1 MRKAISFLRNGFF
14 YCYERPTFA
23 DMIHKNSSATLLFKR
38 LGLVLLGYSIC
49 RLLFFIFNSHY
60 FLALSFK
67 EIFYSFFIGL
77 RYDITAIVITNTPII
92 LLHLLP
98 EKIFNRTFVQST
110 TKFIFFLINAFM
122 FLLNAIDFGLFRF
135 TAKRATSD
143 VFKILSY
150 GNDFKNTAP
159 QMILDFWYVLLIL
172 LLLWWSI
179 FKYYPR
185 SQSSIHQVYKKD
197 YNFKFTKTVTLL
209 SIIGLYFIGFRGG
222 IQFKPLSIISA
233 SKYGSGIMA
242 PLILNTPFTFVKTFG
257 KSELQPIRYMTDEEA
272 QQTITFIHSPSKKD
286 FRKLNVVVIILESFG
301 KEYSGF
307 LNNAKG
313 YTPFLDSLMKKSF
326 YCTNAFAN
334 GKRSI
339 EGIPAITAGIPALS
353 NEPLITSSYG
363 VNQMTS
369 MANVLSE
376 QGYSTFFFHGG
387 TNGTMGFDN
396 FAKAIGYQH
405 YFGRN
410 EYNNDQDFDGTWG
423 IYDEPFLK
431 RVSDEL
437 SKSISPFFA
446 TVFTLS
452 SHHPYSIPSKYN
464 SVFEAGTL
472 PIHKSIQYA
481 DYSLRT
487 FFESASKQKWF
498 NSTLFVI
505 TADHTA
511 LSEKQFYMTRQGIY
525 SIPLLFYSPG
535 DSLSGIENKTCQQI
549 DILPSV
555 LGYLN
560 YNKPFFAFGRNIFD
574 LTSSGFAISFLN
586 DSYQWIEGNHTFIS
600 DATNRGE
607 YFQFSEA
614 SPQTLE
620 TKSDSSV
627 IHKKLNSF
635 IQQYNSALINNK
647 MKVH

>member
-1 MRKAISFLRNGFF
+1 
-14 YCYERPTFA
+14 
-23 DMIHKNSSATLLFKR
+23 MIHKNSSAVLLFKR
-38 LGLVLLGYSIC
+38 LGLVLVGYSIC
-49 RLLFFIFNSHY
+49 RLLFLVFNINY
-60 FLALSFK
+60 FLSLSFK
-67 EIFYSFFIGL
+67 EIFYGFFIGV

-98 EKIFNRTFVQST
+98 EKIFRRTFIQST
-110 TKFIFFLINAFM
+110 TKFIFIFINAFM

-135 TAKRATSD
+135 TAKRATAD
-143 VFKILSY
+143 VFKILSF

-172 LLLWWSI
+172 LLLWWSLYK
-179 FKYYPR
+179 FYPR
-185 SQSSIHQVYKKD
+185 SQSSNHELYKKD
-197 YNFKFTKTVTLL
+197 FKSLFKKTVTSL
-209 SIIGLYFIGFRGG
+209 SIIGLFFIGFRGG

-233 SKYGSGIMA
+233 SKYGSGMMA

-257 KSELQPIRYMTDEEA
+257 KSVLQPIRYMTDEEA
-272 QQTITFIHSPSKKD
+272 QQTVSFIHLPSKNE

-307 LNNAKG
+307 LNNEKG
-313 YTPFLDSLMKKSF
+313 YTPFLDSLMKISF
-326 YCTNAFAN
+326 YCSNAFAN

-339 EGIPAITAGIPALS
+339 EGIPAITAGIPALA

-369 MANVLSE
+369 IANSLGE
-376 QGYSTFFFHGG
+376 QGYSTYFFHGG

-423 IYDEPFLK
+423 IYDGPFLQ

-437 SKSISPFFA
+437 NKASSPFFA
-446 TVFTLS
+446 TIFTLS
-452 SHHPYSIPSKYN
+452 SHHPYAIPSKYN
-464 SVFEAGTL
+464 GVFPEGTL
-472 PIHKSIQYA
+472 PIHRSIEYA
-481 DYSLRT
+481 DYSLKM
-487 FFESASKQKWF
+487 FFGSASKQKWF
-498 NSTLFVI
+498 SNTLFVI

-535 DSLSGIENKTCQQI
+535 DKLSGIEKKTCQQI

-555 LGYLN
+555 LGYLK
-560 YNKPFFAFGRNIFD
+560 YDKPFFAFGRNIFD
-574 LTSSGFAISFLN
+574 NTSTDFAINYLN
-586 DSYQWIEGNHTFIS
+586 DSYQWIEGNHTFIC

-607 YFQFSEA
+607 YFQYRDA
-614 SPQTLE
+614 SQQILE
-620 TKSDSSV
+620 TKSDSSA
-627 IHKKLNSF
+627 IHKKLNAF
-635 IQQYNSALINNK
+635 VQQYNSALINNK
-647 MKVH
+647 MTVH